1 MPRPSRQHQQG
12 RTFTHRRPL
21 CPSSPRLGLT
31 HVLGPTKKAPHG
43 KTKLENSGRG
53 AWYPPQC
60 QAQQRSEAENGPSPR
75 ALPTCSR
82 PR

>member
-1 MPRPSRQHQQG
+1 MPRPSCQHQQG

-43 KTKLENSGRG
+43 KTKLENSGGG
-53 AWYPPQC
+53 A
-60 QAQQRSEAENGPSPR
+60 
-75 ALPTCSR
+75 
-82 PR
+82 